1 MNQRPKRVLFVAT
14 VVKTHIMTFHLPA
27 LKLFQEM
34 GWETAVA
41 ARNDY
46 GDPADCSIPYCNAYF
61 DIPFERAP
69 YHPKNIQ
76 CYRQLKKVIDEG
88 GYTLIHCHT
97 PVGGVLGRLA
107 AREARKN
114 GTRVLYTAH
123 GFHFFRGAPLKN
135 WLLYYPVEKACARL
149 ADGILT
155 INEED
160 HRLAQKRLKTKQVFQ
175 LPGVGVDAER
185 LAGARG
191 KRQKLCDE
199 YGIGTDDKI
208 ILSVGELNENKNQK
222 VILKALT
229 CAGMERVH
237 YLIAGEGDLRQE
249 LEAYATELRVRDRV
263 HLLGFRNDIAEL
275 LKSSDVFVFPS
286 HREGLSLSV
295 MEAMAVGVPIV
306 ASRIR
311 GNVDLIDEEKG
322 GVLCCPN
329 DEKDFSEGIVRLIN
343 DPELSACFVE
353 YNLRKILDYDKKV
366 VSEQLRTVYMQYE
379 TSGSDTIESGYAGS
393 KQWN

>member
-1 MNQRPKRVLFVAT
+1 MNEQPKRVLFIAT

-46 GDPADCSIPYCNAYF
+46 ADPADCRIPYCDAFF
-61 DIPFERAP
+61 DIPFERTP
-69 YHPKNIQ
+69 YHPRNML
-76 CYRQLKKVIDEG
+76 CYRQLKRVIDEG
-88 GYTLIHCHT
+88 GYTLVHCHT

-107 AREARKN
+107 ARGARKN

-123 GFHFFRGAPLKN
+123 GFHFFQGAPLKN

-160 HRLAQKRLKTKQVFQ
+160 YRLAQKRLKTKRVFQ
-175 LPGVGVDAER
+175 LSGVGVDAER
-185 LAGARG
+185 FAKAQG
-191 KRQKLCDE
+191 KRQELCDE
-199 YGIGTDDKI
+199 CRIATDDKI

-229 CAGMERVH
+229 RPGMERVH
-237 YLIAGEGDLRQE
+237 YLIAGEGELRRE
-249 LEAYATELRVRDRV
+249 LEVYATELRVQDRV
-263 HLLGFRNDIAEL
+263 HLLGFRSDVAEL

-295 MEAMAVGVPIV
+295 MEAMAAGVPIV

-322 GVLCCPN
+322 GVLCAPE
-329 DEKDFSEGIVRLIN
+329 DADAFAEGIVRLID
-343 DPELSACFVE
+343 DPELAAQFSE
-353 YNLRKILDYDKKV
+353 YNLCKISGYDKHV
-366 VSEQLRTVYMQYE
+366 VTEQLRKVYMQYE
-379 TSGSDTIESGYAGS
+379 TSGSDTIQPGHARS
-393 KQWN
+393 K

>member
-1 MNQRPKRVLFVAT
+1 MNEQPKRVLFVAT

-27 LKLFQEM
+27 LKLFREM

-41 ARNDY
+41 AKNDY
-46 GDPADCSIPYCNAYF
+46 EDPADCRIPYCDTYF

-88 GYTLIHCHT
+88 GYDLIHCHT

-107 AREARKN
+107 ARAARKN
-114 GTRVLYTAH
+114 GTRVFYTAH
-123 GFHFFRGAPLKN
+123 GFHFFRGASLKN

-160 HRLAQKRLKTKQVFQ
+160 CRLAQKRLKTKQVFQ
-175 LPGVGVDAER
+175 LSGVGVDVER
-185 LAGARG
+185 FTNAQG

-199 YGIGTDDKI
+199 YGIGADDNI

-222 VILKALT
+222 VVLKSLT
-229 CAGMERVH
+229 YAGMEQVH
-237 YLIAGEGDLRQE
+237 YLIAGEGALRQE
-249 LEAYATELRVRDRV
+249 LETYATELQVQDRV
-263 HLLGFRNDIAEL
+263 HFLGFRNDVAEL
-275 LKSSDVFVFPS
+275 LKSSDIFVFPS
-286 HREGLSLSV
+286 RREGLPLSV
-295 MEAMAVGVPIV
+295 MEAMAAGIPVV

-311 GNVDLIDEEKG
+311 GNVDLIDEGTG
-322 GVLCCPN
+322 GVLCDPE
-329 DEKDFSEGIVRLIN
+329 DADAFAEGIVRLIN
-343 DPELSACFVE
+343 DPELVTQISE
-353 YNLRKILDYDKKV
+353 HNLSKISNYDKRV
-366 VSEQLRTVYMQYE
+366 VTEQLRKVYMQYE
-379 TSGSDTIESGYAGS
+379 TSGADTIESGSARSAG
-393 KQWN
+393 